1 MDREAGGLLSM
12 RSQRIGHNLVTEH
25 TACVHSHTHT
35 HIHTHTYTH
44 AHILFINP
52 ISARQSV
59 FSRMVR
65 RGVKSLSSKINTAL
79 ALLYPT

>member
-25 TACVHSHTHT
+25 TACMRSRTHTHT
-35 HIHTHTYTH
+35 HT
-44 AHILFINP
+44 LFINP

-59 FSRMVR
+59 FSRMAR
-65 RGVKSLSSKINTAL
+65 RGVKSLSSKMNTAL